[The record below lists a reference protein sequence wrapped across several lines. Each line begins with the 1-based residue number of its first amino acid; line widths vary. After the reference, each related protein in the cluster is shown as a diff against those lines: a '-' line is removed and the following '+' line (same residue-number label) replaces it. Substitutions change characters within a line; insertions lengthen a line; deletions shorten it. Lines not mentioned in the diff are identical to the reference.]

1 MKRKR
6 TADAMNKLRFMS
18 KLVSM
23 ILAIMVFF
31 SISAHADTMDIS
43 SLSDEELLNLAG
55 ACFSELGRRHTEPA
69 EISYQ
74 NEELGILV
82 SLSNLQLQ
90 PLHDRLMYT
99 FTVINDSDSD
109 IHISIEDVYVN
120 GWGGLK
126 GDGTRGVNAHKR
138 DKGLVFQVN
147 NLKKHTDLDSLD
159 NVAAI
164 KQIEFQ
170 IVITVYEPDSAEGSR
185 RVKEKVSLPFALTD
199 MSIIEVYPY

>member
-69 EISYQ
+69 EISYE

-109 IHISIEDVYVN
+109 IHMSIEDVYVN
-120 GWGGLK
+120 GWGGMK
-126 GDGTRGVNAHKR
+126 GDGTRGINAHKR

-159 NVAAI
+159 NAESI
-164 KQIEFQ
+164 KQLEFQ

-185 RVKEKVSLPFALTD
+185 RVKEKVCLPFALTD

>member
-23 ILAIMVFF
+23 ILAIMVLF
-31 SISAHADTMDIS
+31 SVSAHADTMDIS

-147 NLKKHTDLDSLD
+147 NLKKHADLDSLD
-159 NVAAI
+159 DVAAI
-164 KQIEFQ
+164 KQLKFQ

-185 RVKEKVSLPFALTD
+185 RVKEKVCLPFALTD